1 MIPQKQDYERN
12 TLPDALY
19 KVYLLPEPRAEKAVD
34 EKVGRGVDDEEH
46 VRDEAKKDDP
56 DGEAAKYRAP
66 ADLDLLQEQ
75 SSSLCFSG
83 EEGKTPGGWRARE
96 G

>member
-1 MIPQKQDYERN
+1 MIPRKEDYKMN
-12 TLPDALY
+12 TLPHSLS
-19 KVYLLPEPRAEKAVD
+19 KVYLLPEPRTEKAVD

-46 VRDEAKKDDP
+46 MRDEAKQDNP
-56 DGEAAKYRAP
+56 DREAAKHRAP

-75 SSSLCFSG
+75 SSNICFSG

>member
-1 MIPQKQDYERN
+1 MIPRKEDYKMN
-12 TLPDALY
+12 TLPHSLS
-19 KVYLLPEPRAEKAVD
+19 KVYLLPEPRTEKAVD

-46 VRDEAKKDDP
+46 MRDEAKQDNP
-56 DGEAAKYRAP
+56 DREAAKHRAP

-83 EEGKTPGGWRARE
+83 EEEKTPGGWRARE

>member
-1 MIPQKQDYERN
+1 MIPRKEDYKMN
-12 TLPDALY
+12 TLPHSLS
-19 KVYLLPEPRAEKAVD
+19 KVYLLPEPRTEKAVD

-46 VRDEAKKDDP
+46 MRDEAKQDNP
-56 DGEAAKYRAP
+56 DREAAKHRAP
-66 ADLDLLQEQ
+66 ADLNLLQEQ
-75 SSSLCFSG
+75 NSKLCFSG

>member
-1 MIPQKQDYERN
+1 MIPRKEDYKMN
-12 TLPDALY
+12 TLPHSLS
-19 KVYLLPEPRAEKAVD
+19 KVYLLPEPRTEKAVD

-46 VRDEAKKDDP
+46 MRDEAKQDNP
-56 DGEAAKYRAP
+56 DREAAKHRAP

-75 SSSLCFSG
+75 NSKLCFSG